1 MFQCELQPDTGEYL
15 LWHYGRGK
23 MISYSYLLKCMISFV
38 NGSSLNSLFDSR
50 SEYLASVQSEK
61 STLSIKILS
70 KSFTGK
76 KHNSLINNLN

>member
-23 MISYSYLLKCMISFV
+23 MICYSYLLKCMISFV

-50 SEYLASVQSEK
+50 TEYLATVQNK
-61 STLSIKILS
+61 QSTFSIQILS
-70 KSFTGK
+70 KCFIGK
-76 KHNSLINNLN
+76 KLLINTNLG